1 MRRAGR
7 LVFAVLLL
15 MCLIINVYGSSA
27 AEQIGAYG
35 TVSSDGSCTITMTAT
50 LRLEQPQD
58 RLMFPLPKDAHG
70 ITLNG
75 SRVRVQVS
83 GDSKLVDLSGLTGQ
97 IAGSF
102 SITLNYTLDNIIHT
116 TEAGELE
123 LQLPLL
129 SGFDHPV
136 EALEF
141 SVTLPGEAE
150 EKPSFSSGYHQANIE
165 KDLSCSVTG
174 ATITGHSVQEL
185 KDHETL
191 VMYLKVSPEQ
201 FPQKT
206 IVLPDL
212 DSMNLAIIVTAV
224 LALVYWLIFLRNG
237 IPRFQSRTTG
247 PDGYGAGELG
257 SVLTLQGAD
266 LSMMVFSWAKLGY
279 VQLQLARNGR
289 VLIHK
294 RMDMGNERNEFE
306 RRCFRNLFGKRQIAD
321 TSGYHYAVLCKQV
334 GKMPPNVQA
343 LIQRRSGNTK
353 VFRALSGLVGMFCGI
368 TLGVQLSAGA
378 ALQWFLIFLLA
389 VIGFFSSLKL
399 QTWANYLLLRN
410 KEQLWYCLAVS
421 AAWLLLSGAAGVA
434 SVGAWA
440 VLSQGVAGCMA
451 AFGGRR
457 TEAGKQAVAETLG
470 LRRYLRTVSREQL
483 QNICQKNPEYF
494 YTLLPEAMALG
505 MDKTFAKRFGRMHMP
520 ACPYLTDET
529 DRQLTAVQWSQLL
542 RTVVKAMDA
551 RKKQLSR
558 QRLFALL
565 QGFMK

>member
-35 TVSSDGSCTITMTAT
+35 TVSSDGSCAVTMTAT
-50 LRLEQPQD
+50 LRLEQAQE
-58 RLMFPLPKDAHG
+58 RLKFPLPKDAYG

-75 SRVRVQVS
+75 SRARVQVS

-116 TEAGELE
+116 TETGELE

-129 SGFDHPV
+129 SGFDYPV

-150 EKPSFSSGYHQANIE
+150 GKPSFSSGYHQANIE
-165 KDLSCSVTG
+165 KDLTCSVTG
-174 ATITGHSVQEL
+174 ATITGRSVQEL

-191 VMYLKVSPEQ
+191 VMYLKVTPEQ

-206 IVLPDL
+206 IALPDL
-212 DSMNLAIIVTAV
+212 DSLNIAVIVIAA

-237 IPRFQSRTTG
+237 LPRFQSRTTG
-247 PDGYGAGELG
+247 PDGYGAGELS

-306 RRCFRNLFGKRQIAD
+306 RRCFRNLFGKRQIVD
-321 TSGYHYAVLCKQV
+321 TSGYHYAALCKQI

-343 LIQRRSGNTK
+343 LVQRRSGNTK

-389 VIGFFSSLKL
+389 VIGFFGSLKL
-399 QTWANYLLLRN
+399 QTWANYLFLRN
-410 KEQLWYCLAVS
+410 KEQLWYCLGISAV
-421 AAWLLLSGAAGVA
+421 WLLLSGVAGVPA
-434 SVGAWA
+434 VGVWA
-440 VLSQGVAGCMA
+440 VLSQGIAGCMA
-451 AFGGRR
+451 TFGGRR
-457 TEAGKQAVAETLG
+457 TEAGKQAMAETLG

-483 QNICQKNPEYF
+483 QQICQKNPEYF
-494 YTLLPEAMALG
+494 YTLIPDAMALG
-505 MDKTFAKRFGRMHMP
+505 MDKTFAKRFGKMHMP
-520 ACPYLTDET
+520 ACPYLTDGT

-551 RKKQLSR
+551 RKQQLSL
-558 QRLFALL
+558 QKLLALL